1 MAKAR
6 VFISF
11 AAEDAWARDMFVGQS
26 RHPDTPWEIVDL
38 SLHEA
43 FSERWKTQTRPRIKG
58 CDVAIQLIGSETHL
72 ADGAIWEVECAK
84 QEGVPAFG
92 VWIDKSNKGRIPS
105 CFATNDVIEWTW
117 NGVARLV
124 NQALGR
130 S

>member
-1 MAKAR
+1 MAKTR

-11 AAEDAWARDMFVGQS
+11 AAEDSWARDLFVGQS

-38 SLHEA
+38 SLHQP

-58 CDVAIQLIGSETHL
+58 CDVVIQLISTTTYK

-92 VWIDKSNKGRIPS
+92 IWIDKNRRGSTPS
-105 CFATNDVIEWTW
+105 CFTSSDIIEWTW
-117 NGVARLV
+117 DGVGRRIAR
-124 NQALGR
+124 ALRGR
-130 S
+130 